1 MVMKKKNIMGLA
13 MIIIGSISGI
23 MGVRLYKSG
32 KQLDREALET
42 KKDEEEETN
51 D

>member
-1 MVMKKKNIMGLA
+1 MKKKNVIGLA
-13 MIIIGSISGI
+13 MIIIGGISGI
-23 MGVRLYKSG
+23 MGVRALRKSG
-32 KQLDREALET
+32 KQLDREALEM

>member
-1 MVMKKKNIMGLA
+1 MKKKNIMGLA

-32 KQLDREALET
+32 KQLDREALEM